1 MSGTI
6 KLFTAAFTVSF
17 LGTLPIGTLNT
28 NVANYAT
35 KGNLTGAIEFGVGA
49 ILIEV
54 LIVRL
59 SVFLV
64 DKLNRLKQLT
74 VCLQVLM
81 CVVILLLAFR
91 SLEAAYHMIDFQ
103 DSLPYISMYPFYS
116 GLALSLLNP
125 LHLPFWTAWTNVL
138 KGKGILTGNRSAY
151 FIYMSAI
158 GAGTCIAFII
168 YALAGAVLENTLKSR
183 HILIDWILGLTL
195 ATTGLIQAFKLV
207 TRPSAPP
214 LPPATPITPIN
225 PTGPATPVTPNAR
238 SIS

>member
-1 MSGTI
+1 MSRTI
-6 KLFTAAFTVSF
+6 KLFTAAFSISF

-28 NVANYAT
+28 SVANYT
-35 KGNLTGAIEFGVGA
+35 IKGNLTGAIEFGVGA
-49 ILIEV
+49 ILIEL

-59 SVFLV
+59 AVFLA
-64 DKLNRLKQLT
+64 DKLERLKQLT
-74 VCLQVLM
+74 LCLKVLM
-81 CVVILLLAFR
+81 CGAILLLAFR

-103 DSLPYISMYPFYS
+103 DSLPYVSMYPFYS
-116 GLALSLLNP
+116 GVALSLFNP

-151 FIYMSAI
+151 LIYISAI

-168 YALAGAVLENTLKSR
+168 YGVAGAFLENTLKSR

-207 TRPSAPP
+207 ARPSTPAPPSAPASRSTP
-214 LPPATPITPIN
+214 APQSTPATLH
-225 PTGPATPVTPNAR
+225 A
-238 SIS
+238 